1 MKARAWKKLALI
13 LGILALVLVIIGTV
27 TPMLLDLNRYHGF
40 IVSEVETA
48 VGGKVK
54 LGHISWGITHRL
66 WLEVDEF
73 SITDASAFSGDV
85 NLTRIYTSV
94 SIPQLLTK
102 KVVLQT
108 LQLESSEVKFRL
120 EPATK
125 DTDPP
130 ASGTTSAGVDLPVE
144 IEIRQLAVAVKRLE
158 IDDALSVPGQTLMH
172 VFADVDLTATNIAP
186 AKIMTFNL
194 SLRDKSPSGLG
205 ALKAQGTFSGL
216 TNTLTLNNPDLKL
229 KAALN
234 ALHVDAIKPYI
245 NNSQLNSQLA
255 GRISMQVNYEGD
267 LGQNLHAQGDID
279 LSQLLYSNPSFWDAA
294 LPGQKT
300 TVTFQINLDK
310 ENLTAEKITLKLGT
324 LSLDARGVLHSWNT
338 KPVIKNAVFSAD
350 LPLGDLIPLIPWKQ
364 MGANAAVVRPIL
376 EEGGRIAVAK
386 LVLPEISLAKLP
398 ARATELVPEIEMTAH
413 VAGVSIQPTPDLP
426 KIQNIAGT
434 VQLANG
440 TAQVK
445 VLTARIASVDLPP
458 VSAEITNLVE
468 QPKIDANI
476 NGRLKLDAIAD
487 EKFQELL
494 KNIGLEKV
502 VGAADVDLTVELE
515 TARPSEFR
523 LQGTIGLKEFQVK
536 TVYTPA
542 LLHGLNAKVAIN
554 PAVVNISQATAIVAL
569 PAAAASADD
578 HFTLDIEGHIDDW
591 RSDPSVTLQNF
602 KTSQI
607 SLPLLASMVPWE
619 KLDQSAK
626 AVKEILN
633 AGGFIAIESSSFPAI
648 NLSNLSKDAKQ
659 LLPRVKLAARL
670 TNITVPR
677 GLSPTKIELVTGR
690 INLEKNVLVAENVH
704 SKLGPMA
711 LPDLEIRATDIADH
725 FKVALRAKGPLQVAA
740 TGDKQVEK
748 LLLEHG
754 LKSLSVSADIDVSA
768 DFDQRKPKDW
778 TANGLLVFHDARAQ
792 THPAAVVMDGL
803 KGHLLFSRKK
813 TMNITA
819 QNITARINQAP
830 VRLSGKF
837 LHIGSPKMLVSA
849 SAHAT
854 RLDLSHLAELL
865 PALKEMKLE
874 GMLEMDVDLHVPH
887 SAPEKSRLKGNL
899 SIRNA
904 GFHLASS
911 NLAVAKGNVDL
922 ELSGQSA
929 NIKTMTMQVNDQKVA
944 LSGQMSNPVEPKI
957 KLLVT
962 SPDLNL
968 DRLLLP
974 PDKAAKPSSTPST
987 GKEDQSAKK
996 PSTDKKAGK
1005 AELPPVAR
1013 KLTADLQVQAD
1024 RGQYKGLQ
1032 FKKLK
1037 LDFFYKRGV
1046 IESFDVNLRVDEGH
1060 ITTKGSADLRDLDR
1074 ISFTVNPNISALN
1087 LETIAPALG
1096 IDDLSLNG
1104 PLTLKGQLHGR
1115 TGSTKEILG
1124 SLNGTLDASLGP
1136 GNLKNVGKAGE
1147 FFAKLSSMVHISS
1160 LYSGRLFKDLS
1171 KQGIPFETITAQTSF
1186 DKGTLNLSKLHFGS
1200 DAMTVDGQ
1208 GKIDLI
1214 NQTLKMEA
1222 HLVPLVT
1229 VDQALHY
1236 VPIVGETLEDV
1247 TKIHIDIEGPL
1258 KDPTIHTAETREIGK
1273 DIETEAGKPKTILE
1287 DVGEG
1292 LEKIF

>member
-13 LGILALVLVIIGTV
+13 LGILALVFITVGTV

-54 LGHISWGITHRL
+54 LGHISWGVTHRL
-66 WLEVDEF
+66 WLEVDGF

-85 NLTRIYTSV
+85 NFTRIYTSV
-94 SIPQLLTK
+94 SIPQLLAK

-120 EPATK
+120 EPAAK
-125 DTDPP
+125 DTDPS

-144 IEIRQLAVAVKRLE
+144 IEIQQLAVAVKRFE

-186 AKIMTFNL
+186 AKVMTFNL
-194 SLRDKSPSGLG
+194 SLRDKSPSGFG
-205 ALKAQGTFSGL
+205 ALKVQGSFSGL
-216 TNTLTLNNPDLKL
+216 TNALTLDNPNLKL
-229 KAALN
+229 QASLN
-234 ALHVDAIKPYI
+234 TLHVDAIKPYI
-245 NNSQLNSQLA
+245 KNSQLNRQLA
-255 GRISMQVNYEGD
+255 GSISMEVNYQGD
-267 LGQNLHAQGDID
+267 LGQNLRAQGDID
-279 LSQLLYSNPSFWDAA
+279 LSQLMYSNPSFWDAA
-294 LPGQKT
+294 LPGQNT
-300 TVTFQINLDK
+300 TVTFQINLDPQ
-310 ENLTAEKITLKLGT
+310 NLTAEKITLKLGT
-324 LSLDARGVLHSWNT
+324 LSLDARGVLHSWN
-338 KPVIKNAVFSAD
+338 KEPVVKNVEITSD

-364 MGANAAVVRPIL
+364 MGTNAGVIRPIL
-376 EEGGRIAVAK
+376 EEGGRIVVDK
-386 LVLPEISLAKLP
+386 LILPEISFAKLP
-398 ARATELVPEIEMTAH
+398 ATMTDLVSEIQMTAQL
-413 VAGVSIQPTPDLP
+413 AGVSLQPTSTIP
-426 KIQNIAGT
+426 KIQNIEGT

-440 TAQVK
+440 IVQVQG
-445 VLTARIASVDLPP
+445 LTARIASVDLPP

-468 QPKIDANI
+468 QPKIDAKM

-487 EKFQELL
+487 EKLRELL
-494 KNIGLEKV
+494 KNIGLENV
-502 VGAADVDLTVELE
+502 VGAADVDLTVKLD
-515 TARPSEFR
+515 TARPSEFQ

-536 TVYTPA
+536 TVYAPA
-542 LLHGLNAKVAIN
+542 LLHGLNAQVAIK
-554 PAVVNISQATAIVAL
+554 PALVNISKATAIVSL

-626 AVKEILN
+626 PVKEILN
-633 AGGFIAIESSSFPAI
+633 AGGFIAIESLSFPAI
-648 NLSNLSKDAKQ
+648 NLSNLSKDAEQ

-677 GLSPTKIELVTGR
+677 GLLPTKIEVVTGR

-704 SKLGPMA
+704 SKLGPIA

-768 DFDQRKPKDW
+768 DFDQRNPKDW
-778 TANGLLVFHDARAQ
+778 TANGSLIFHDARVQ

-813 TMNITA
+813 TMNMTA

-837 LHIGSPKMLVSA
+837 LHIGSPEMLVSA

-854 RLDLSHLAELL
+854 RLDLSDLAELL

-874 GMLEMDVDLHVPH
+874 GMLEMDVDLHVRH
-887 SAPEKSRLKGNL
+887 SAPEKIRLKGSL
-899 SIRNA
+899 STRNV
-904 GFHLASS
+904 GFRLASS

-922 ELSGQSA
+922 ELSAQSA

-968 DRLLLP
+968 DRLLP

-996 PSTDKKAGK
+996 PATDTKAGK
-1005 AELPPVAR
+1005 AELPPMAR
-1013 KLTADLQVQAD
+1013 KLTADIQLHAD
-1024 RGQYKGLQ
+1024 RGQYKGVQ

-1037 LDFFYKRGV
+1037 LDLLYKRGV
-1046 IESFDVNLRVDEGH
+1046 IESYDVIFGVDEGH
-1060 ITTKGSADLRDLDR
+1060 IAAKGSADLRDLTR
-1074 ISFTVNPNISALN
+1074 IGFTVDPDISALP
-1087 LETIAPALG
+1087 LETVTSALG
-1096 IDDLSLNG
+1096 IDNLPLNG
-1104 PLTLKGQLHGR
+1104 PLTLKGQLRGR
-1115 TGSTKEILG
+1115 TGNTREILG

-1136 GNLKNVGKAGE
+1136 GNLSNVGKAGE
-1147 FFAKLSSMVHISS
+1147 FFAKLSSMVDFSGLS
-1160 LYSGRLFKDLS
+1160 SGRLFKDIAN
-1171 KQGIPFETITAQTSF
+1171 QGIPFETITAQASF

-1214 NQTLKMEA
+1214 NQTLKMET

-1236 VPIVGETLEDV
+1236 VPIVGEALEDV

-1258 KDPTIHTAETREIGK
+1258 GDPTIHTAEAREIGK
-1273 DIETEAGKPKTILE
+1273 GIETEVGKPKTILE